1 MQNKYEDE
9 EEAGKP
15 DLLQAMIS
23 LYDEEII
30 KIKREGQAYLG
41 EIAFYFGPHVFTESV
56 DS

>member
-41 EIAFYFGPHVFTESV
+41 KIAF
-56 DS
+56 